1 MVLTRAQLAELAEEF
16 LNFRDF
22 IEKYDILYS
31 ELLVSKNCNSL
42 ILNRIINL
50 KMNALNN
57 VQYIRREMLEVNP
70 VPQSISNNEL
80 EQSVCCA
87 LSLTGTTVKP
97 NDIHF
102 CYRMNNK
109 EKVIIKFQDRKQ
121 RNEVVFKRKQLKSKN
136 GRATG
141 VTIWTVAVYK

>member
-70 VPQSISNNEL
+70 VPQSIL
-80 EQSVCCA
+80 
-87 LSLTGTTVKP
+87 
-97 NDIHF
+97 
-102 CYRMNNK
+102 
-109 EKVIIKFQDRKQ
+109 FQK
-121 RNEVVFKRKQLKSKN
+121 KN
-136 GRATG
+136 LP
-141 VTIWTVAVYK
+141 KNS

>member
-1 MVLTRAQLAELAEEF
+1 
-16 LNFRDF
+16 
-22 IEKYDILYS
+22 
-31 ELLVSKNCNSL
+31 
-42 ILNRIINL
+42 
-50 KMNALNN
+50 
-57 VQYIRREMLEVNP
+57 MLEVNP

-102 CYRMNNK
+102 YYRMNNK

-121 RNEVVFKRKQLKSKN
+121 RNEVVFKRKQLKSRN